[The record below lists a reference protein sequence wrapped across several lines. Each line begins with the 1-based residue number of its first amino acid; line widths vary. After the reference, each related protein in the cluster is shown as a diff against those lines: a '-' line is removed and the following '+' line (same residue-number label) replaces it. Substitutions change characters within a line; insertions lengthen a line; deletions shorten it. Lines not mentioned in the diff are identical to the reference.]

1 MSIKEIKWNNKQYS
15 FSLRAGR
22 KKGKS
27 NKKTDG
33 KNKNQ
38 LSTNPNISQITLNAI
53 GLNTTAKSQEIFKLD

>member
-15 FSLRAGR
+15 FNLRADR
-22 KKGKS
+22 KKGKR

-38 LSTNPNISQITLNAI
+38 LSMWILIQTYQQSL
-53 GLNTTAKSQEIFKLD
+53 